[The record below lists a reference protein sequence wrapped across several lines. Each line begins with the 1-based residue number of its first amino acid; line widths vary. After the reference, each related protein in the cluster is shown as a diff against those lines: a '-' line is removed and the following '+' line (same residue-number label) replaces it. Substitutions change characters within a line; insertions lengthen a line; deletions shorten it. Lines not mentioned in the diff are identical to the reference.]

1 MIDLLYTF
9 IPIVIAAIAEAYF
22 DTKVFNPEH
31 KFSAAIRVVCIA
43 LYSYLMID
51 GWPFQIAYLFMGLV
65 LYSAVFDPAYNLWKG
80 SKVWYIGKTS
90 VTDKIARKVVGGDG
104 SLYLLCKVIILIATL
119 TIYLN
124 V

>member
-22 DTKVFNPEH
+22 DTRVFNPEH
-31 KFSAAIRVVCIA
+31 KFSATVRVVCIA
-43 LYSYLMID
+43 LYSYLMIG

-80 SKVWYIGKTS
+80 SEVWYIGKTAT
-90 VTDKIARKVVGGDG
+90 TDKITRKVVGGDG
-104 SLYLLCKVIILIATL
+104 ALYLLCKVIILVATL